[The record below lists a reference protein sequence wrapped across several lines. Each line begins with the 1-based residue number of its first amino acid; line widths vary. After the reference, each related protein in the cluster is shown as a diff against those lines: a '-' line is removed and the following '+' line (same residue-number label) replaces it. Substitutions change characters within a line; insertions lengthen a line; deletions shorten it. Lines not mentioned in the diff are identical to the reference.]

1 MIDINRLWIFAR
13 TAPKFL
19 KYLAYSKLLQVCKFF
34 GDNVLGPA
42 TILFESLNLTGQ
54 KPIEHGRLEAEFHI

>member
-1 MIDINRLWIFAR
+1 MDFV
-13 TAPKFL
+13 FL
-19 KYLAYSKLLQVCKFF
+19 PGNKVFITLAYSRLLQVCKFY
-34 GDNVLGPA
+34 GDNVLGHA